1 MQIGPLALAER
12 LKAKENMAILDVRE
26 DWETERCKI
35 QGSLHIALNELPQ
48 RVQELSK
55 DVPLVVLCHH
65 GMRSLRAVI
74 WLRGQGYDNAVNL
87 EGGIDG
93 WARQVDRGMGTY

>member
-1 MQIGPLALAER
+1 MQIAAPALAER

-26 DWETERCKI
+26 DWETDLCKL
-35 QGSLHIALNELPQ
+35 QGSLHIPLNELPQ
-48 RVQELSK
+48 RLEELSK

-74 WLRGQGYDNAVNL
+74 WLRSQGFGNAVNL

-93 WARQVDRGMGTY
+93 WARQVDPGMGTY